1 MQRPILWLMP
11 IIALGVVIFIV
22 TFLIQLNGADK
33 NATHTF
39 NIEKKSDSQI
49 ANSNDAKWLE
59 HFSQSE
65 RLGFFYPVNE
75 ISIELDLNQKI
86 VKENIYRLDAVLN
99 DPYQLFCLKQE
110 LKSHQLRYFFK
121 KENSGVDLLIFS
133 KDMKKLNALVETLKN
148 YRIEA
153 KITLYKEEKQWK
165 NTK

>member
-1 MQRPILWLMP
+1 MQRPVLWLMP
-11 IIALGVVIFIV
+11 IIAFGVAIFIV
-22 TFLIQLNGADK
+22 VFLIGLNSADK
-33 NATHTF
+33 STTHTF
-39 NIEKKSDSQI
+39 NIAKKSDSQL
-49 ANSNDAKWLE
+49 NSSNDAKWLE

-86 VKENIYRLDAVLN
+86 LKEKIYRLDALLS

-110 LKSHQLRYFFK
+110 LKAYQLRYFLK
-121 KENSGVDLLIFS
+121 EENSGVDLLIFS
-133 KDMKKLNALVETLKN
+133 KDMKKLKALVETLKN

-153 KITLYKEEKQWK
+153 KITLYKEEKRWK